1 MCWFMKMFRCYWLM
15 SCWSRKFGC
24 ENGALHHAHTTKL
37 SWYPL
42 GNSTGQ
48 RHEEAFKVT
57 NSSKAYPFLTPDPHM
72 KYLYSRLL
80 ELGNSVTSAP
90 TRLSQVY
97 SSYLHYRQLNLT
109 HKTQWTNQHLH
120 SLQINFPPPYYLAVS
135 CALGT
140 AFFCLWVPTHFPRLL
155 PGHLRASNGNLH
167 RAIHL

>member
-1 MCWFMKMFRCYWLM
+1 MSTRSFHCHIMCWFMKMFRCYWLM

-24 ENGALHHAHTTKL
+24 ENDALHHAHTTKL

-57 NSSKAYPFLTPDPHM
+57 NSSKAYPFLTPDPHL

-120 SLQINFPPPYYLAVS
+120 SLT
-135 CALGT
+135 T
-140 AFFCLWVPTHFPRLL
+140 ANSSLLFIFSWTSILTFSFIFFFFSFCRPH
-155 PGHLRASNGNLH
+155 
-167 RAIHL
+167 